1 MRRGSRRRHR
11 RNRQEWSPQGNPQ
24 GNSGQQGNPP
34 QGGSRGPVRDPR
46 QVQVP
51 TEGETFPFIGI
62 AEVTENIGGFVR
74 QANQNYLPSREDVVI
89 PPSVM
94 RDYALRDGTQV
105 EGLCREASG
114 VKVVVEIQ
122 KASGLEVAQY
132 RLLPHFADLTSIS
145 PEKAF
150 RLADEPGAELTL
162 RVLDLVAPIG
172 KGQRGLIVSPPKA
185 GKTTIL
191 EHIGLAIVKSHP
203 EAHLMLMLV
212 DERPEEV
219 THFKRVLGHAAEILA
234 STSDSASDAHIRLAR
249 LCLERA
255 KRMVETKKDVVILLD
270 SLTRLGRASNRETGP
285 GGRTMS
291 GGVDSRALQ
300 FPRQFFGAARTC
312 EGNGSLTIIA
322 TALIETGSRMDE
334 VIFQEFKGTG
344 NMEIILDRQIAERRI
359 FPAVDVLKSG
369 TRREELLMTP
379 DELRQRHTLRRAL
392 AEMSSI
398 EAAQFLTDRLS
409 KTQTNRGFLETLV
422 PPPTTARRLLR

>member
-24 GNSGQQGNPP
+24 GNPGQQGNQP
-34 QGGSRGPVRDPR
+34 QGSRGPVRDPR
-46 QVQVP
+46 QIQVP
-51 TEGETFPFIGI
+51 IEGETFPFVGI
-62 AEVTENIGGFVR
+62 AEVTENVGGFVR

-94 RDYALRDGTQV
+94 RDYALRDGTQI

-114 VKVVVEIQ
+114 VKVVVERQ
-122 KASGLEVAQY
+122 KGSGLEMAQY

-191 EHIGLAIVKSHP
+191 EHIGLAIVKNHP

-219 THFKRVLGHAAEILA
+219 THFKRVLGMAEILA

-255 KRMVETKKDVVILLD
+255 KRMVEAKKDVVILLV

-369 TRREELLMTP
+369 TRREELLMTA
-379 DELRQRHTLRRAL
+379 DDLRQRHTLRRAL

-398 EAAQFLTDRLS
+398 EAAQFLNDRLS

>member
-1 MRRGSRRRHR
+1 
-11 RNRQEWSPQGNPQ
+11 
-24 GNSGQQGNPP
+24 
-34 QGGSRGPVRDPR
+34 
-46 QVQVP
+46 
-51 TEGETFPFIGI
+51 
-62 AEVTENIGGFVR
+62 
-74 QANQNYLPSREDVVI
+74 
-89 PPSVM
+89 M
-94 RDYALRDGTQV
+94 RDYALRDGTQI

-122 KASGLEVAQY
+122 KASGLEMDQY

-191 EHIGLAIVKSHP
+191 EHIGLAIVKNHP

-219 THFKRVLGHAAEILA
+219 THFKRVLGMAEILA

-255 KRMVETKKDVVILLD
+255 KRMVEAKKDVVILLD

-369 TRREELLMTP
+369 TRREELLMTA

-392 AEMSSI
+392 AEMSST

>member
-1 MRRGSRRRHR
+1 M
-11 RNRQEWSPQGNPQ
+11 
-24 GNSGQQGNPP
+24 
-34 QGGSRGPVRDPR
+34 
-46 QVQVP
+46 
-51 TEGETFPFIGI
+51 
-62 AEVTENIGGFVR
+62 
-74 QANQNYLPSREDVVI
+74 
-89 PPSVM
+89 
-94 RDYALRDGTQV
+94 RDGTQI

-122 KASGLEVAQY
+122 KASGLEMAEY

-191 EHIGLAIVKSHP
+191 EHIGLAIVKHHP

-219 THFKRVLGHAAEILA
+219 THFKRVLSMAEILA

-255 KRMVETKKDVVILLD
+255 KRMVEAKKDVVILLD

-291 GGVDSRALQ
+291 GGVVSRARQ
-300 FPRQFFGAARTC
+300 FPRQFFGAARPC

-369 TRREELLMTP
+369 TRREELLMTA
-379 DELRQRHTLRRAL
+379 DELRQRRTLRRAL
-392 AEMSSI
+392 AEMSST

>member
-24 GNSGQQGNPP
+24 GNPGQQGNQP
-34 QGGSRGPVRDPR
+34 QGSRGPVRDPR

-51 TEGETFPFIGI
+51 TEGDTFPFVGI
-62 AEVTENIGGFVR
+62 AEVTENVGGFVR
-74 QANQNYLPSREDVVI
+74 QASQNYLPSREDVVI

-94 RDYALRDGTQV
+94 RDYALRDGTQI

-122 KASGLEVAQY
+122 KASGLEMAQY

-191 EHIGLAIVKSHP
+191 EHIGLAIVKNHP

-219 THFKRVLGHAAEILA
+219 THFKRVLGMAEILA

-255 KRMVETKKDVVILLD
+255 KRMVEAKKDVVILLD

-369 TRREELLMTP
+369 TRREELLMTA

-398 EAAQFLTDRLS
+398 EAAQFLNDRLS
-409 KTQTNRGFLETLV
+409 KTQTNRGFLETLI

>member
-24 GNSGQQGNPP
+24 GNPGPQGNQP
-34 QGGSRGPVRDPR
+34 QGSRGPVKDPR
-46 QVQVP
+46 QIQVP
-51 TEGETFPFIGI
+51 TEGETFPFVGI
-62 AEVTENIGGFVR
+62 AEVAEGVGGFVR

-94 RDYALRDGTQV
+94 REYALRDGTQI
-105 EGLCREASG
+105 EGLCRDASG

-162 RVLDLVAPIG
+162 RVLDLVSPIG

-185 GKTTIL
+185 GKTTLL
-191 EHIGLAIVKSHP
+191 EHIGLAVAKHHP

-219 THFKRVLGHAAEILA
+219 THFKRVLGQHAEILA
-234 STSDSASDAHIRLAR
+234 STSDSASDAHIRLAK

-255 KRMVETKKDVVILLD
+255 KRMVEAKKDVVILLD

-369 TRREELLMTP
+369 TRREELLMTA

>member
-24 GNSGQQGNPP
+24 GNPGAQGNQP
-34 QGGSRGPVRDPR
+34 QGSRGPVRDPR

-51 TEGETFPFIGI
+51 TEGETFPFVGI
-62 AEVTENIGGFVR
+62 AEVTENVSGFVR

-94 RDYALRDGTQV
+94 RDYALRDGTQI

-122 KASGLEVAQY
+122 KASGLEMAQY

-191 EHIGLAIVKSHP
+191 EHIGLAIVKNHP

-219 THFKRVLGHAAEILA
+219 THFKRVLGMAEILA

-255 KRMVETKKDVVILLD
+255 KRMVEAKKDVVILLD

-369 TRREELLMTP
+369 TRREELLMTA
-379 DELRQRHTLRRAL
+379 DDLRQRHTLRRAL

-398 EAAQFLTDRLS
+398 EAAQFLNDRLS

>member
-11 RNRQEWSPQGNPQ
+11 RNRQEWSPQGAPQ
-24 GNSGQQGNPP
+24 GNPGQQGN
-34 QGGSRGPVRDPR
+34 QTQGSRGPVKDPR

-51 TEGETFPFIGI
+51 TEGETFPFLGI
-62 AEVTENIGGFVR
+62 AEVTENVGGFVR

-89 PPSVM
+89 PPAVM
-94 RDYALRDGTQV
+94 REYALRDGTQI

-122 KASGLEVAQY
+122 KASGLDVAQY

-191 EHIGLAIVKSHP
+191 EHIGLAIVKHHP

-219 THFKRVLGHAAEILA
+219 THFKRVLSAAEILA

-255 KRMVETKKDVVILLD
+255 KRMVEAKKDVVILLD

-369 TRREELLMTP
+369 TRREELLMTA

-392 AEMSSI
+392 AEMSST

-409 KTQTNRGFLETLV
+409 KTQPNRGFLETLV

>member
-24 GNSGQQGNPP
+24 GNPGQQGNQP
-34 QGGSRGPVRDPR
+34 QGSRGPVRDPR

-51 TEGETFPFIGI
+51 TEGDTFPFVGI
-62 AEVTENIGGFVR
+62 AEVTENVGGFVR
-74 QANQNYLPSREDVVI
+74 QASQNYLPSREDVVI

-94 RDYALRDGTQV
+94 RDYALRDGTQI

-122 KASGLEVAQY
+122 KASGLEMAQY

-191 EHIGLAIVKSHP
+191 EHIGLAIVKNHP

-219 THFKRVLGHAAEILA
+219 THFKRVLGMAEILA

-255 KRMVETKKDVVILLD
+255 KRMVEAKKDVVILLD

-344 NMEIILDRQIAERRI
+344 NMEIILDRQISERRI

-369 TRREELLMTP
+369 TRREELLMTA

-398 EAAQFLTDRLS
+398 EAAQFLNDRLS
-409 KTQTNRGFLETLV
+409 KTQTNRGFLETLI

>member
-24 GNSGQQGNPP
+24 GNPGQQGNQP
-34 QGGSRGPVRDPR
+34 QGSRGPVRDPR
-46 QVQVP
+46 QIQVP
-51 TEGETFPFIGI
+51 TEGETFPFVGI
-62 AEVTENIGGFVR
+62 AEVTENVGGFVR

-94 RDYALRDGTQV
+94 RDSALRDGTQI

-122 KASGLEVAQY
+122 KASGLEMAQY

-191 EHIGLAIVKSHP
+191 EHIGLAIVKNHP

-219 THFKRVLGHAAEILA
+219 THFKRVLGMAEILA

-255 KRMVETKKDVVILLD
+255 KRMVEAKKDVVILLD

-369 TRREELLMTP
+369 TRREELLMTA
-379 DELRQRHTLRRAL
+379 DDLRQRHTLRRAL

-398 EAAQFLTDRLS
+398 EAAQFLNDRLS

>member
-11 RNRQEWSPQGNPQ
+11 RNRQEWSPQGNPN
-24 GNSGQQGNPP
+24 GNPGQQGNQP
-34 QGGSRGPVRDPR
+34 QGSRGPVRDPR

-51 TEGETFPFIGI
+51 TEGETFPFVGI
-62 AEVTENIGGFVR
+62 AEVTENVGGFVR

-94 RDYALRDGTQV
+94 RDYALRDGTQI

-122 KASGLEVAQY
+122 KASGLDVAQY

-191 EHIGLAIVKSHP
+191 EHIGLAIVKNHP

-219 THFKRVLGHAAEILA
+219 THFKRVLSAAEILA

-255 KRMVETKKDVVILLD
+255 KRMVEAKRDVVILLD

-369 TRREELLMTP
+369 TRREELLMTA

-392 AEMSSI
+392 AEMSST

>member
-1 MRRGSRRRHR
+1 
-11 RNRQEWSPQGNPQ
+11 
-24 GNSGQQGNPP
+24 
-34 QGGSRGPVRDPR
+34 
-46 QVQVP
+46 
-51 TEGETFPFIGI
+51 
-62 AEVTENIGGFVR
+62 
-74 QANQNYLPSREDVVI
+74 
-89 PPSVM
+89 M
-94 RDYALRDGTQV
+94 RDSALRDGTQI

-122 KASGLEVAQY
+122 KASGLEMAQY

-191 EHIGLAIVKSHP
+191 EHIGLAIVKNHP

-219 THFKRVLGHAAEILA
+219 THFKRVLGMAEILA

-255 KRMVETKKDVVILLD
+255 KRMVEAKKDVVILLD

-344 NMEIILDRQIAERRI
+344 NMELVLDRRIAERRV
-359 FPAVDVLKSG
+359 FPAIDVAQSG
-369 TRREELLMTP
+369 TRKEEKLFDAWEMP
-379 DELRQRHTLRRAL
+379 RIRALRRAL
-392 AEMSSI
+392 STLKSTEATEALLKAVRDSASNRELLDRIPI
-398 EAAQFLTDRLS
+398 E
-409 KTQTNRGFLETLV
+409 
-422 PPPTTARRLLR
+422 